1 MTPQTASTSPAAPSP
16 ALAPTAEEQ
25 SQRRAVLSRV
35 LEFIHSNRTIKLPPL
50 DPTVS
55 RPSDTFALVNI
66 GHEPN
71 EFAGSCGPFRYQFEG
86 EEDLLHLLI
95 TRPIPDADPAEIA
108 VAEGQAVAAWVLD
121 GVPPALV
128 WLKPGNLSIHFYVG
142 HDDLIG
148 NLKV

>member
-1 MTPQTASTSPAAPSP
+1 MISQSATPLPPG
-16 ALAPTAEEQ
+16 LEPTAEEKA
-25 SQRRAVLSRV
+25 QRRAVLTRV
-35 LEFIHSNRTIKLPPL
+35 LEFIHANRTIKLPPL
-50 DPTVS
+50 DPKIS

-71 EFAGSCGPFRYQFEG
+71 DFAGSCGPFRYQFEG
-86 EEDLLHLLI
+86 EEDLLHLFV
-95 TRPIPDADPAEIA
+95 TRPIPDADPADIA

-128 WLKPGNLSIHFYVG
+128 WLKPGNFSIHFYFG

-148 NLKV
+148 NLRV